1 MYRRI
6 LVPTDGSALSNEA
19 ADAAI
24 AFAKA
29 CGCELVALAIA
40 QPEPVL
46 LSAEGALATDAPA
59 RLDVLLEQ
67 ARRDADRVAA
77 AATEAGV
84 ACKAEAAYGH
94 SPADAIVGAVQRHG
108 CDLVFMASH
117 GRRGLS
123 RLIAGSVTQRV
134 LAYATVPVM
143 VYRARPAQPEAPA
156 PAAGGAR

>member
-84 ACKAEAAYGH
+84 ACKAEAAYVFSIVRSC
-94 SPADAIVGAVQRHG
+94 SP
-108 CDLVFMASH
+108 S
-117 GRRGLS
+117 
-123 RLIAGSVTQRV
+123 
-134 LAYATVPVM
+134 
-143 VYRARPAQPEAPA
+143 
-156 PAAGGAR
+156 